1 MGYPEFVAEQ
11 YVATDKRT
19 GLEITVKGEFPSH
32 PDERIRIAR
41 TTNLF
46 ARLLS
51 TILTTEN
58 EGQRKERFLAIET
71 QLEMAD
77 ALIREDMEEVQR
89 LMQQTM
95 EKMGISKEQL
105 DELAKR
111 IVEQFGQQAPS
122 DGDDDIPLDDRGFDD
137 PPKPLN

>member
-1 MGYPEFVAEQ
+1 MGYPDRVAEE

-19 GLEITVKGEFPSH
+19 GLEITVRGEFPSH

-58 EGQRKERFLAIET
+58 ESQRKERFLAIET

-95 EKMGISKEQL
+95 EKMGISKDQL

-111 IVEQFGQQAPS
+111 IVEQFGQQPPA
-122 DGDDDIPLDDRGFDD
+122 DGDDDIPLDDRGLND